1 MGRDSSVGLKDLSV
15 ELTLADGREFLSG
28 ETWEKAH
35 GRTPDN
41 CSLPSGAL
49 DGVISAGSGCVPFCE
64 LSPGARVQSW
74 QIALGQS

>member
-35 GRTPDN
+35 G
-41 CSLPSGAL
+41 
-49 DGVISAGSGCVPFCE
+49 
-64 LSPGARVQSW
+64 
-74 QIALGQS
+74 